1 MNDEVMNN
9 ENVTVT
15 ANEENEK
22 YMIQKVI
29 HTTLKNKVKGHIFV
43 KVEEKEDEKADDTLF
58 VNINN
63 NGISYTDRL
72 TLVGD
77 TYRMIS
83 ESESYA
89 TTLALMILD
98 NYKKFIELKFFIKEK
113 PVKAFKKNTDR

>member
-9 ENVTVT
+9 ENVT
-15 ANEENEK
+15 ANEGNEK
-22 YMIQKVI
+22 YVIQKVI

-77 TYRMIS
+77 TYQMIS

-113 PVKAFKKNTDR
+113 PVKIFKKNVDR